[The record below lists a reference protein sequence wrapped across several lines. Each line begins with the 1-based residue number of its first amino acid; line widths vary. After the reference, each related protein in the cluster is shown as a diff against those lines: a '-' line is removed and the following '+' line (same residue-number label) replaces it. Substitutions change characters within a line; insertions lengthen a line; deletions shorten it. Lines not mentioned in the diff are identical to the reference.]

1 MRRLYYIYPKMQFPF
16 TCFMTGL
23 VAVELI
29 VLGFVLFITEGLSL
43 YLPNDLAIYL
53 RYGSMLVLILACST
67 VNMFLG
73 ARMSHRVAGPLVQIL
88 RALEKAR
95 RGDYHVRVQV
105 RANDYLHDISDAL
118 NLLLE
123 SLDNSEKNNQKLQ
136 KNGDKQCYS
145 NYSQNISQKEINTDK
160 NETTNPGN
168 IVSIAGNVANLP
180 SLPTS
185 KEIDK

>member
-1 MRRLYYIYPKMQFPF
+1 
-16 TCFMTGL
+16 MTGL

-29 VLGFVLFITEGLSL
+29 VFGFVLFITERLSL
-43 YLPNDLAIYL
+43 YIPNDLAIYL
-53 RYGSMLVLILACST
+53 RYGSLLVLILAFST

-105 RANDYLHDISDAL
+105 RENDYLIEVSDAL

-136 KNGDKQCYS
+136 KVNSKQCFS
-145 NYSQNISQKEINTDK
+145 NSSRNISQKDANTAKIESK
-160 NETTNPGN
+160 NLKN
-168 IVSIAGNVANLP
+168 VSTDTGIFGNLP
-180 SLPTS
+180 SSNTS
-185 KEIDK
+185 MEVDP